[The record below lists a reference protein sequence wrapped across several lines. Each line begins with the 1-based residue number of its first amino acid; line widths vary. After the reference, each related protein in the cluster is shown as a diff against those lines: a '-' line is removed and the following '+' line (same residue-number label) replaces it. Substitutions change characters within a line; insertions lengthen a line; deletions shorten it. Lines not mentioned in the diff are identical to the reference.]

1 MNILQIQNTK
11 YLYPSVFFCLLLFT
25 QCQEPV
31 KGCLDARATNFDV
44 TAAITCEDDCC
55 LYPNLKM
62 QFNYGFDTF
71 NFSFNKSYKFG
82 SDSIRFIT
90 SQFYISNVQLLKDDG
105 TKATVLDSILFIR
118 ERDTLRVPSYYALV
132 GKNIGF
138 ESVLGKFNKVGIYSK
153 VSFNVGLDVEAAK
166 TIPSKMISSSPLSI
180 KSDSMYVT
188 SEKQYIFNK
197 MTLVRVSKPT
207 DTLRFVIKTIKP
219 IELKGIRNLD
229 LKDGFDAVIPLKIDY
244 KKWLEGV
251 NFSDL
256 KTIIESK
263 IVSNTDKA
271 FIFNP

>member
-1 MNILQIQNTK
+1 MYILQILNTK
-11 YLYPSVFFCLLLFT
+11 YLYPSVFLYLLLFT

-44 TAAITCEDDCC
+44 TAALTCEDDCC
-55 LYPNLKM
+55 IYPNLKI
-62 QFNYGFDTF
+62 QFDYAFDTD
-71 NFSFNKSYKFG
+71 NFSFNKSYKLG
-82 SDSIRFIT
+82 TDSIRFIT
-90 SQFYISNVQLLKDDG
+90 SQFYISNVQLQKDDG
-105 TKATVLDSILFIR
+105 PKASVLDSILLFR
-118 ERDTLRVPSYYALV
+118 ERDTLRVPSYYALC

-138 ESVLGKFNKVGIYSK
+138 ESILGKFNKVGIYNK
-153 VSFNVGLDVEAAK
+153 LSFNLGLDIEAAK
-166 TIPSKMISSSPLSI
+166 TVPSKMPSSSPLSI
-180 KSDSMYVT
+180 KSDSMYIS

-207 DTLRFVIKTIKP
+207 DTLRFVIKTLKP

-229 LKDGFDAVIPLKIDY
+229 LKDGFDAAILLKIDY